1 MKITDIKVN
10 PENPRTIKDDR
21 FIKLLNSIR
30 DFPKMMELR
39 PIIID
44 EAGTI
49 LGGNMRFRAVVE
61 LGYKLIPDSWV
72 KKASELSEEEKK
84 RFIIEDNVPFGEWDF
99 ELLKNWDAEKLEAWG
114 LDLPSDFY
122 PTPEAKDD
130 GFVMPDEVKTDIV
143 IGDLFDIGPHRLL
156 CGDSTDPEQI
166 LKVLNGFKPDLIC
179 TDPPYGVEIVS
190 GGKVGGDKE
199 GTFKGKTGKVGGNN
213 KVKANNYKEI
223 IGDATIE
230 TARDFYNTCISL
242 GYKNLIIFGG
252 NYFTEFLP
260 PSACWVVWDKENS
273 GNFADCELAWT
284 SFDKGAKL
292 YKWMWNGMAREGSRE
307 TEGKT
312 RVHPTQKPAGLF
324 GLIFK
329 DFPFEVC
336 FDGFLGSGSSMVA
349 GHQMNKKIIG
359 MELSP
364 EYCQVIIDR
373 MKTLAPGIIIK
384 RNGEKV

>member
-1 MKITDIKVN
+1 MKITEIKVN

-21 FIKLLNSIR
+21 FIKLMNSIR

-44 EAGTI
+44 DAGMI
-49 LGGNMRFRAVVE
+49 LGGNMRFKAAVE

-84 RFIIEDNVPFGEWDF
+84 RFIIEDNVPFGDWDF
-99 ELLKNWDAEKLEAWG
+99 EALKTWDPEKLEAWG
-114 LDLPSDFY
+114 LDIPADFF
-122 PTPEAKDD
+122 PGTEAKDD
-130 GFVMPDEVKTDIV
+130 DFEMPAEVKTDIV

-156 CGDSTDPEQI
+156 CGNSTDPEQV
-166 LKVLNGFKPDLIC
+166 LKVLNGYKPDLIC
-179 TDPPYGVEIVS
+179 TDPPYGVEIVNTGS
-190 GGKVGGDKE
+190 GKVGGDKAA
-199 GTFKGKTGKVGGNN
+199 TFKGKVGGNN
-213 KVKANNYKEI
+213 KVKAKVYSEI

-230 TARDFYNTCISL
+230 TARDFYATCISL
-242 GYKNLIIFGG
+242 DFKNIIIFGG
-252 NYFTEFLP
+252 NYFTSFLP

-284 SFDKGAKL
+284 SFDKPAKL

-312 RVHPTQKPAGLF
+312 RMHPTQKPVGLF

-336 FDGFLGSGSSMVA
+336 FDGFLGSGSVMVA
-349 GHQMNKKIIG
+349 GHQLNKKVFG

-373 MKTLAPGIIIK
+373 MKKLAPGIK
-384 RNGEKV
+384 VKKNGIEI